1 MTSAPSADA
10 VERTYR
16 EASGRAVAT
25 LARIFGDIDVAEEAV
40 QDAFV
45 VASEKWSVQ
54 GVPPSPAGWIITTA
68 RNRAIDRLRR
78 ESSRDSRHQQAALLH
93 AQTQPEEEVGGVVDD
108 QLRLIFTCCH
118 PALAMQA
125 QVALTLRL
133 VAGLQTPQIARAF
146 LVTETT
152 MQQRLV
158 RAKSKIRDA
167 RIPYR
172 VPSESELPERLQPV
186 LAVVYLVYNEGY
198 LATGG
203 DAVEREDLRAEAVRL
218 ARLLV
223 ELMPD
228 EPEAAGLLALML
240 FTESRGEARRTT
252 DGAWV
257 RLPDQDRAL
266 WDRTLI
272 TEAQEI
278 VRGCLRRNH
287 PGTYQVQA
295 AIAAVHSDA
304 TSTVDTD
311 WPQIVQL
318 YDHLY
323 ALTPTPVVALNRAIA
338 LAEVQGPAAA
348 LVLVDELNL
357 DTYYLWHAARGD
369 LLERL
374 GDQHGARSAFGSAA
388 TLTDNPAER
397 SLLDTRLSSDR

>member
-1 MTSAPSADA
+1 
-10 VERTYR
+10 
-16 EASGRAVAT
+16 
-25 LARIFGDIDVAEEAV
+25 
-40 QDAFV
+40 
-45 VASEKWSVQ
+45 
-54 GVPPSPAGWIITTA
+54 
-68 RNRAIDRLRR
+68 
-78 ESSRDSRHQQAALLH
+78 
-93 AQTQPEEEVGGVVDD
+93 
-108 QLRLIFTCCH
+108 
-118 PALAMQA
+118 MQA

-167 RIPYR
+167 HIPYR

-203 DAVEREDLRAEAVRL
+203 DAVEREDLRTEAVRL

-240 FTESRGEARRTT
+240 FTESRGKARRTT

-257 RLPDQDRAL
+257 RLTDQDRTL

-272 TEAQEI
+272 AEAQEI

-295 AIAAVHSDA
+295 AVAAVHSDA

-311 WPQIVQL
+311 WPQVVQL

-348 LVLVDELNL
+348 LALVDELHL

-374 GDQHGARSAFGSAA
+374 GDHHGARSAFENAA

-397 SLLDTRLSSDR
+397 GLLGTRLSSDGR